1 MFGEGAFQNSM
12 IRKKILVVSVVLL
25 MFDTQ
30 HVQSFS
36 ADKTIARKRLGKK
49 SFIQRQER
57 GKLRHIPSSE
67 ELQEL
72 AVNSSLRHP
81 GSINHRKAWKRWS
94 VMAIDAIRYDLSAN
108 LPCPVDKQKFENLFF
123 RLGVAAD
130 KGIMPSF
137 EDESS
142 RAGYALEFFCRARNL
157 ADLLMD
163 VLNPQYEFPDDWRA
177 AVLKTPMLR
186 GDDTGITGDSYNMI
200 SLGGGPGFDSV
211 ALSLAASF
219 SAYGKESS
227 PINAIILDYEEGWCD
242 LVKAMDES
250 TRNVL
255 QQPNLSCEWGGKCDI
270 TKGFGDP
277 INTVCLQ
284 EIGNAQMIVCQYCVA
299 ENAHLLRGSGFIFF
313 RDMFEKASI
322 GALFI
327 FTETA
332 PRIWPDL
339 CELMEEYCPY
349 MQVAFVR
356 NGRQM
361 LIMKFD
367 CKTNLF
373 MREEDERQ
381 RRVFQDMS
389 KDHTRKISSG
399 WERQEQKI
407 RGSV

>member
-1 MFGEGAFQNSM
+1 M
-12 IRKKILVVSVVLL
+12 ILQKILLVSVVMLK
-25 MFDTQ
+25 FSTQ

-36 ADKTIARKRLGKK
+36 ADKTMARKRLGKK
-49 SFIQRQER
+49 SFIQKQER

-67 ELQEL
+67 ELHDL
-72 AVNSSLRHP
+72 AVTSSFRHP
-81 GSINHRKAWKRWS
+81 GSINHRKAWKHWS
-94 VMAIDAIRYDLSAN
+94 AMAIDAIRYDLSSN
-108 LPCPVDKQKFENLFF
+108 LPCPADKNAFENLFF

-137 EDESS
+137 EDRGS

-163 VLNPQYEFPDDWRA
+163 VLNPKYEFPDDWRDA
-177 AVLKTPMLR
+177 ILKTPMLR

-219 SAYGKESS
+219 SAHGKESS
-227 PINAIILDYEEGWCD
+227 AINAIILDYEEGWCD

-255 QQPNLSCEWGGKCDI
+255 EQPNLSCEWGGKCDI

-277 INTVCLQ
+277 INAVCLQ

-299 ENAHLLRGSGFIFF
+299 ENANLLRESDFIFF
-313 RDMFEKASI
+313 RDMFEKASN

-327 FTETA
+327 FTETT
-332 PRIWPDL
+332 PRIWPGL
-339 CELMEEYCPY
+339 CKLMEEYCPY

-361 LIMKFD
+361 LIMKKD

-373 MREEDERQ
+373 MRDEDKRLMRE
-381 RRVFQDMS
+381 FQEIS
-389 KDHTRKISSG
+389 KFHQRKISSG